1 MHEWFVSAPRTKHVF
16 NMKKLISKETELH
29 LLKLGLYQIVGGAIG
44 LLVFL
49 WVVYAG
55 QIFTGPVIILYVLIF
70 IFYVYSIY
78 CGILCIKVKQSA
90 LKLSLINQLIQLI
103 GFTVVGFS
111 FNYVAGVYIRVGLD
125 ITSSMNFDFG
135 IGISSFWLST
145 ISEPNRFIIDINLI
159 ALVLIIWID
168 SVRTRV
174 KEEIAFRN
182 MSSIVSSIG
191 EGYEA

>member
-1 MHEWFVSAPRTKHVF
+1 
-16 NMKKLISKETELH
+16 MKKLISKETELH

-49 WVVYAG
+49 WVVYSG
-55 QIFTGPVIILYVLIF
+55 QLFTGPVIILYVLIF

-103 GFTVVGFS
+103 GFTVFGFA

-135 IGISSFWLST
+135 IGISRFWLST
-145 ISEPNRFIIDINLI
+145 ISEPDRFIIDINLI

-168 SVRTRV
+168 NVRTAV

-191 EGYEA
+191 E

>member
-1 MHEWFVSAPRTKHVF
+1 
-16 NMKKLISKETELH
+16 
-29 LLKLGLYQIVGGAIG
+29 
-44 LLVFL
+44 
-49 WVVYAG
+49 
-55 QIFTGPVIILYVLIF
+55 
-70 IFYVYSIY
+70 
-78 CGILCIKVKQSA
+78 
-90 LKLSLINQLIQLI
+90 LI
-103 GFTVVGFS
+103 GFTVFGFA

-145 ISEPNRFIIDINLI
+145 ISEPDRFIIDINLI

-168 SVRTRV
+168 NVRTAV

-191 EGYEA
+191 E